1 VRWSGGKKGDRKG
14 PRKKETDTWRNRP
27 EACPT
32 TIWVNDSPL
41 SEGAEISFTRPLVSR
56 VLSALAEFLR
66 HPRLRE
72 VVLWCAPAL
81 LAGLFLRVWLCID
94 MPYGHYHDDAPDF
107 LTTPDRLIFQHA
119 FELHQKKTFLVPILF
134 TLPFALPAPALITIP
149 IAQHVLGLAMILLIG
164 ALCRLWFTAWRV
176 WIIPITVLAALN
188 PFYLWY
194 EHTLMAESVTVFCM
208 LLLAFMGTQYARK
221 PSLRRFVGLC
231 VSLVL
236 LAGAR
241 PEGKLLFG
249 FGVFLVV
256 LVHWKELFGKGDDG
270 ETVGRGTGGWWRQ
283 PFHSGW
289 GRAGILV
296 VLGIVTHFTTQTS
309 QAGLLLYT
317 AMARLT
323 PTDLSS
329 APGFEPYI
337 APIRADLQKR
347 WDERPQFP
355 RVRDRKAIGAAVD
368 KYLKAQRSK
377 VGTKRETDVNRFCL
391 KLAKETCLKNLSA
404 LPSLAMVKFRL
415 VATESPAGRFDDDVL
430 FGKQR
435 DAVTASVERTSRLSK
450 GLTGVQ
456 MNDEGTL
463 QNWVDTHYELV
474 PWFNRMSERWLL
486 KVNKYHMRNQRYEN
500 PDYPFAPIIYYGI
513 PYYFLVAAIGMGI
526 AVLRPGPM
534 RAFHLSWGLALVG
547 FFFVIMLTA
556 NVRPRFRCVFEPFWF
571 VYIAMLLDTLWLG
584 VWSGVRKLVRR

>member
-1 VRWSGGKKGDRKG
+1 LQWKPGSLPDYERLESFFPSSYVS
-14 PRKKETDTWRNRP
+14 
-27 EACPT
+27 
-32 TIWVNDSPL
+32 DSPL
-41 SEGAEISFTRPLVSR
+41 SERAGIAFTRQLVPR

-81 LAGLFLRVWLCID
+81 LVGLFLRVWLCLD

-107 LTTPDRLIFQHA
+107 LTTPDRLIFQHT

-134 TLPFALPAPALITIP
+134 TLPFALPAPALVTIP
-149 IAQHVLGLAMILLIG
+149 IAQHLLGLAMIVLIG

-176 WIIPITVLAALN
+176 WIIPITVLAAVN
-188 PFYLWY
+188 PFYMWY

-208 LLLAFMGTQYARK
+208 LLLAFMGTLYARN

-249 FGVFLVV
+249 FGIFLLL
-256 LVHWKELFGKGDDG
+256 LVHWRELFGKSRKDEGTDGGD
-270 ETVGRGTGGWWRQ
+270 GRPPRAMWRERLFRWRR
-283 PFHSGW
+283 P
-289 GRAGILV
+289 AILV
-296 VLGIVTHFTTQTS
+296 VLGIVTHFATQTS

-323 PTDLSS
+323 PTQMSS

-337 APIRADLQKR
+337 APIREDLQKR

-391 KLAKETCLKNLSA
+391 KLAKETCLKNLKA
-404 LPSLAMVKFRL
+404 LPSLVLVKFRL

-435 DAVTASVERTSRLSK
+435 DAVTASVERTSRLSR
-450 GLTGVQ
+450 GLVGVQ
-456 MNDEGTL
+456 LNDEEAL
-463 QNWVDTHYELV
+463 RDWVDTHYQLV
-474 PWFNRMSERWLL
+474 PWFNQLNDRWLKL
-486 KVNKYHMRNQRYEN
+486 VNKKHMRNKRYKN
-500 PDYPFAPIIYYGI
+500 PDYPFMPIIYYGI
-513 PYYFLVAAIGMGI
+513 PYYFIAGAIGMVV
-526 AVLRPGPM
+526 AMLRPGST
-534 RAFHLSWGLALVG
+534 RAFHLSWGLALAG

-556 NVRPRFRCVFEPFWF
+556 NVRPRFRFVFEPFWF
-571 VYIAMLLDTLWLG
+571 IYIAMLLDTLWLG
-584 VWSGVRKLVRR
+584 VWSGVKKLVRR